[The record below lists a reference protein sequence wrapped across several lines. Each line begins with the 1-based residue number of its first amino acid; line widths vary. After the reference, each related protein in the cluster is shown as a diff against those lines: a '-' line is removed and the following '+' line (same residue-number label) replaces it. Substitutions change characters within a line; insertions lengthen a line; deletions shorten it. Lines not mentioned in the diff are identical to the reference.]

1 MGRRFVRQMEG
12 LLGRQS
18 LLGKGGRTPLLK
30 ELNLVADLFELQ
42 RDSGLKVSHLR
53 LQTITGGAN
62 GVFNLAPCFLR
73 DGLHLL
79 FAICVLPG
87 VRLLIVVYY
96 VHPGWESGQH
106 AVPARPAEWE
116 SMRTRP
122 CRLCLVRI
130 TRRLAAVRL
139 SDIAV
144 AAVGK
149 FGNARTKEG
158 RWKRCGHAVFV
169 HGKFAILF
177 LLVEIDAERQWAE

>member
-1 MGRRFVRQMEG
+1 MFIIRLATPTREELPDPNLEERRCRAKEWSRGDHPLGRRFVRQMEG

-106 AVPARPAEWE
+106 AVPARPAMWE
-116 SMRTRP
+116 CM
-122 CRLCLVRI
+122 
-130 TRRLAAVRL
+130 
-139 SDIAV
+139 
-144 AAVGK
+144 
-149 FGNARTKEG
+149 
-158 RWKRCGHAVFV
+158 
-169 HGKFAILF
+169 
-177 LLVEIDAERQWAE
+177 